1 MLYTR
6 IRGTYEYWTE
16 LQQHAK
22 FSLRA
27 FSGSSVGGD
36 SVALVC
42 GNVPPVYTL
51 HWSAISARVL
61 RWLTLEK
68 LYMHK
73 TVLSSGTFEETQP
86 QYKYRMQ

>member
-27 FSGSSVGGD
+27 FSGSYVEGD

-51 HWSAISARVL
+51 HWSAISARKL
-61 RWLTLEK
+61 RWLT
-68 LYMHK
+68 
-73 TVLSSGTFEETQP
+73 
-86 QYKYRMQ
+86 